1 MLMSPSL
8 AHQAWLMS
16 DAIIRTLFRLF
27 ITRHDLLEWTP
38 AGQASIGRKPTL
50 LAYYRWMA
58 GAVFIGLAAPV
69 AAWISGDET
78 WLIAAPFSALCA
90 GSPLRQLLTGLVFH
104 RRGITKRLPGPED
117 VHALRLIAGRI
128 WRFFETFV
136 YET

>member
-1 MLMSPSL
+1 MADFRVACLQSLLIVAFL

-38 AGQASIGRKPTL
+38 AGQASIGRNPTL

-69 AAWISGDET
+69 AAWISGDQT
-78 WLIAAPFSALCA
+78 WLIAAPFGALWFA
-90 GSPLRQLLTGLVFH
+90 SPAIAYWVS
-104 RRGITKRLPGPED
+104 LPSSRYRE
-117 VHALRLIAGRI
+117 ALAEPGGRP
-128 WRFFETFV
+128 V
-136 YET
+136 LCG